1 MAKNTIKIKK
11 YSDVIEEIDAAGT
24 ITPGMLIELDS
35 NGDVQAHS
43 TEGGVALPMFALE
56 DELQGNEIDD
66 DYSAG
71 DKVQV
76 WIPYRGDQV
85 YALLAQGEDVAIGA
99 FLDSNGDGTLKEYTG
114 TTASDVEFPQ
124 SVVAQALEDVDASDA
139 DTRIEIRVI

>member
-24 ITPGMLIELDS
+24 ITPGMLVELDS

-43 TEGGVALPMFALE
+43 TSGGVALPMFALE

-66 DYSAG
+66 DYSAD

-85 YALLAQGEDVAIGA
+85 YALLAQGEDVAIGT
-99 FLDSNGDGTLKEYTG
+99 FLVSNGDGTLKEYTG
-114 TTASDVEFPQ
+114 DEESDEEFPQ
-124 SVVAQALEDVDASDA
+124 SIIAQALEAVDASGA
-139 DTRIEIRVI
+139 NTRIEVRVM